1 MAQNNP
7 PLTHTHTFPACLCVP
22 AHPPERAEHRSGQR
36 WLSPPVSLSISILC
50 VRVSAVRVINVDD
63 INSVKYLAAIWS
75 VTASGS
81 PVHVAFAPHSP
92 QHPSK
97 AKMCKKWNLKKKKTP
112 RAPTHI
118 AARHRTWSGHRK
130 KRHFIPHMENM
141 TSRSRLQLTEYEKK
155 KYYLLYTQAEEC
167 KALATVDKKGK

>member
-97 AKMCKKWNLKKKKTP
+97 AKMCKKWNLKKKKHP
-112 RAPTHI
+112 
-118 AARHRTWSGHRK
+118 GLLL
-130 KRHFIPHMENM
+130 
-141 TSRSRLQLTEYEKK
+141 TSRHDTELGADTEKNDTLFHTWKTWRAALGCNWQNTKRKSTTYSIPRRKNAKPSQL
-155 KYYLLYTQAEEC
+155 
-167 KALATVDKKGK
+167 

>member
-75 VTASGS
+75 VTASGARCVCATFS
-81 PVHVAFAPHSP
+81 TTSL
-92 QHPSK
+92 QSK
-97 AKMCKKWNLKKKKTP
+97 DVQKMKFKKKNTPGSYSHRGTTQNLERTQKKTTLYSTHGKHDEPLSAAIDRIRKEKVLLTLYPGGRMQSP
-112 RAPTHI
+112 RNC
-118 AARHRTWSGHRK
+118 R
-130 KRHFIPHMENM
+130 
-141 TSRSRLQLTEYEKK
+141 
-155 KYYLLYTQAEEC
+155 
-167 KALATVDKKGK
+167 

>member
-97 AKMCKKWNLKKKKTP
+97 AKMCKKWNFKKKTP

-130 KRHFIPHMENM
+130 KTTLYSTHGKHDEPLSAAIDRIRKEKV
-141 TSRSRLQLTEYEKK
+141 LLT
-155 KYYLLYTQAEEC
+155 LYPGGRMQSPRNC
-167 KALATVDKKGK
+167 R

>member
-97 AKMCKKWNLKKKKTP
+97 AKMCKKMKLKKKNTPGSYSHRGTTQNLERTQKKTTLYSTHGKHDEPLSAAIDRIRKEKVLLTLYPGGRMQSP
-112 RAPTHI
+112 RNC
-118 AARHRTWSGHRK
+118 R
-130 KRHFIPHMENM
+130 
-141 TSRSRLQLTEYEKK
+141 
-155 KYYLLYTQAEEC
+155 
-167 KALATVDKKGK
+167 

>member
-7 PLTHTHTFPACLCVP
+7 PLNTHAHTRTHFQLVYACPRIL
-22 AHPPERAEHRSGQR
+22 RRGQSIVR
-36 WLSPPVSLSISILC
+36 GKDGSLPLSLPICILC

-81 PVHVAFAPHSP
+81 PVHAAFAPHSP

-97 AKMCKKWNLKKKKTP
+97 DVQKMKLKKKKHP
-112 RAPTHI
+112 
-118 AARHRTWSGHRK
+118 GLLL
-130 KRHFIPHMENM
+130 
-141 TSRSRLQLTEYEKK
+141 TSRHDTELGADTEKK
-155 KYYLLYTQAEEC
+155 STLYSTHGKHDELLSAAIDRIRKEKVLLTLYPGGRMQSPRNC
-167 KALATVDKKGK
+167 R